1 MAPPVPGR
9 ITVIVV
15 GGAGAGA
22 RVVVVVVDGDDAAC
36 GLGLGDAE
44 VGSRGDAF
52 GRFAAESS
60 RILIDQPPPTVWISS
75 TSQSSVVV
83 RVKGASVPVPADDVY
98 GRVQVIPMVSW

>member
-9 ITVIVV
+9 IRVIVV

-22 RVVVVVVDGDDAAC
+22 RVVVVDGDDAAF

-75 TSQSSVVV
+75 TS
-83 RVKGASVPVPADDVY
+83 
-98 GRVQVIPMVSW
+98 